1 MYLRQNVKPFILR
14 LLTLLFVLFNN
25 ANWSTLQNAF
35 EIIGAR
41 SNNTKN
47 IISQS
52 EKHTHTICPELV

>member
-1 MYLRQNVKPFILR
+1 MLNHFILR
-14 LLTLLFVLFNN
+14 LLTLLFNN

-41 SNNTKN
+41 SGNTKN

-52 EKHTHTICPELV
+52 DKLTHNMAYTDVM